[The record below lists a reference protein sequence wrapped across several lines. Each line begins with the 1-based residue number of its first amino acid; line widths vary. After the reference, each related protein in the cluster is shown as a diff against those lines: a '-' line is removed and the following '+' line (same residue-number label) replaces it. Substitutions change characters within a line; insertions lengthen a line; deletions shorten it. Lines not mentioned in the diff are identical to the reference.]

1 MEVMFVV
8 RRRVVMSCHTRSLPL
23 FVGGTGVIR
32 DSLQCKRV
40 WSECAALQSTVTW
53 PCPVLG
59 TLFFIKVAE
68 SVGGVARTVSA
79 HNVPDRR
86 FSPIIVSPLCQ
97 SLQGCDCKLMAS
109 DVVFDRSGEPSV
121 C

>member
-8 RRRVVMSCHTRSLPL
+8 RSRVVMSCHTRSLLL

-32 DSLQCKRV
+32 DSLQTYGLAN
-40 WSECAALQSTVTW
+40 ECGQSVP

-68 SVGGVARTVSA
+68 SVGGVARTA

-86 FSPIIVSPLCQ
+86 FSQIIVSPLCQ